1 MRKLPYVAGLLTLAG
16 MALTGVAAPAAAQ
29 APAPIV
35 LKAARVFTS
44 TSERPLAPGMVIV
57 EGDHIARVGQNL
69 APPPGAQVID
79 LGDATLLPGFID
91 AHVHMAMELGENY
104 YLDFYQGILR
114 FPAEQALYAAHYARL
129 TLDAGFTTVRDLGA
143 QDFVA
148 LGLRNAINAGV
159 ADGPRMLIAN
169 HGIGSTGGHADQSP
183 FPPDRIK
190 PAGTLEGVCNGPAE
204 CREAV
209 RYQIKYGADVI
220 KCMPSGGVLSL
231 ADPVD
236 VPELTQEEMNAI
248 VSEAHAWHRK
258 VAAHCHGDE
267 AAKIAIAAGVDS
279 IEHGSFLKDDTL
291 RLMKEK
297 GVYLV
302 PTLFAGFWVGEKADH
317 FPPAIAAKARA
328 AAAAMQSMFQHA
340 AKIGVKVAFGTDS
353 AVEPHGLDAR
363 EFALM
368 VKNGFTPAQALL
380 SATVGG
386 ADLLGLSDKIGT
398 IESGKLADLV
408 AVPGDPLQD
417 IRQTEKVTF
426 VMQGGRIV
434 KNQAAAH

>member
-1 MRKLPYVAGLLTLAG
+1 MRKLPYVAGVLALAG
-16 MALTGVAAPAAAQ
+16 MALVGGTAPAAGQ

-57 EGDHIARVGQNL
+57 EGNHISQVGQNL
-69 APPPGAQVID
+69 ALPPGAQVID

-91 AHVHMAMELGENY
+91 AHVHMSMEMGDDWY
-104 YLDFYQGILR
+104 RDFYQGVLR
-114 FPAEQALYAAHYARL
+114 FPAEQTLYGAQYARR
-129 TLDAGFTTVRDLGA
+129 TVEAGFTTVRDLGS
-143 QDFVA
+143 QDFVS

-159 ADGPRMLIAN
+159 AEGPRMLIAN
-169 HGIGSTGGHADQSP
+169 HGIGSTGGHADQTP
-183 FPPDRIK
+183 FPPERVK
-190 PAGTLEGVCNGPAE
+190 PAGTLEGICNGPAE

-248 VSEAHAWHRK
+248 VSEAHAWHHK
-258 VAAHCHGDE
+258 VAAHCHGDA

-279 IEHGSFLKDDTL
+279 IEHGSFLQDDTL
-291 RLMKEK
+291 RQMKEK

-302 PTLFAGFWVGEKADH
+302 PTLFAGFWVGEKADR

-328 AAAAMQSMFQHA
+328 AAAQMQSMFQRA

-353 AVEPHGLDAR
+353 GVEPHGLDAQ

-380 SATVGG
+380 AATASA
-386 ADLLGLSDKIGT
+386 ADLLGLADTIGT
-398 IESGKLADLV
+398 IEKGKLADLV

-417 IRQTEKVTF
+417 IRRTEKVTF
-426 VMQGGRIV
+426 VMQGGRVIR
-434 KNQAAAH
+434 NLAAAH